1 MIFEYDEQPTFTQ
14 SIDVVDIGNMC
25 LKCSAALGSVY
36 YLRTKTVMGKT
47 SMVMFGPVVDGAEPD
62 APLFN
67 GFFVNYKRFDYKES
81 QIIKDTKS
89 FINEPRRGIILVEE
103 VLENKIT
110 DAFPMIMESF
120 EINA

>member
-25 LKCSAALGSVY
+25 LKCSCPLGSVY

-47 SMVMFGPVVDGAEPD
+47 SMIMFGPVADGAELD

-89 FINEPRRGIILVEE
+89 FINEPRRAITLVEE

-110 DAFPMIMESF
+110 DSFPMIMESF

>member
-1 MIFEYDEQPTFTQ
+1 MIFEYDEQPMFTQ

-25 LKCSAALGSVY
+25 LKCNAALGSTY

-47 SMVMFGPVVDGAEPD
+47 SVIMFGPVVDGAEPD
-62 APLFN
+62 APLFT

-89 FINEPRRGIILVEE
+89 FINEPKRGIILVEE

-110 DAFPMIMESF
+110 EAFPMIMDSF
-120 EINA
+120 EMNA

>member
-1 MIFEYDEQPTFTQ
+1 
-14 SIDVVDIGNMC
+14 
-25 LKCSAALGSVY
+25 
-36 YLRTKTVMGKT
+36 MGKT
-47 SMVMFGPVVDGAEPD
+47 SMIMFGPVVDGAEPD

-67 GFFVNYKRFDYKES
+67 GFLVNYKRFDYKES